1 MKYRLFC
8 FLLAVTAFVATS
20 ARGEAQ
26 QEEFPYAIFDRYLQP
41 LIPQIGMPGLAA
53 IILQG
58 GRVAWKGEY
67 GYADAERKI
76 PLTIDTPIPVGG
88 VTQAVTGVL
97 IGVCIDRY
105 GLEIDQDIRNFVPT
119 FPVSET
125 RIRQVLAHASGGRFT
140 YNPSYYSA
148 LTEVVTTPRC
158 VNPSYRQAMSTE
170 VLERLAMTRSVPG
183 MDLGRP
189 EGAAAE
195 VQFPASV
202 WSRYQS
208 VLGEL
213 AVPYRI
219 DARNRPSRSEY
230 SGYGLDASTGLVST
244 ASDLAKFEG
253 ELDKRNGVP
262 LSFST
267 LEKMWSNNTFV
278 FENPGTPPTTFTLTT
293 PTGLG
298 WFVTN
303 ESGLKVV
310 WTFGH
315 IPNVSSALIVKMP
328 AKRLTLIMLANS
340 GGLAEG
346 YDLENANVTS
356 SPFVK
361 VFLRLFI

>member
-8 FLLAVTAFVATS
+8 FALAAIALVATGS
-20 ARGEAQ
+20 RGSAQ
-26 QEEFPYAIFDRYLQP
+26 QEEFPFQLLDRYLKP
-41 LIPQIGMPGLAA
+41 LIQQIGMPGLSAV
-53 IILQG
+53 ILQG

-67 GYADAERKI
+67 GYADAEKKI
-76 PLTIDTPIPVGG
+76 PLTIDTPMPVGG
-88 VTQAVTGVL
+88 ITQAVTGVL
-97 IGVCIDRY
+97 VGVCIDRY
-105 GLEIDQDIRNFVPT
+105 GFEIDQDIRNIVPS

-125 RIRQVLAHASGGRFT
+125 RIRQVLAHATGGRFQ
-140 YNPSYYSA
+140 YNPSYYSS
-148 LTEVVTTPRC
+148 LTQVVESPRC
-158 VNPSYRQAMSTE
+158 ANPSYRQAMAVE
-170 VLERLAMTRSVPG
+170 VLDRLAMVRSVPG
-183 MDLGRP
+183 MDINRP
-189 EGAAAE
+189 EGAAARD
-195 VQFPASV
+195 QFSAAA

-208 VLGEL
+208 VLTDL

-219 DARNRPSRSEY
+219 DDKGRSSRSDY
-230 SGYGLDASTGLVST
+230 SSYGLDASSGLVST

-267 LEKMWSNNTFV
+267 LDQMWSNTV
-278 FENPGTPPTTFTLTT
+278 FNFGSFSLTT

-303 ESGLKVV
+303 ESGARVV

-315 IPNVSSALIVKMP
+315 IPDVSSALIVKLP
-328 AKRLTLIMLANS
+328 SKQLTLIMLANS
-340 GGLAEG
+340 GGLAQG

-361 VFLRLFI
+361 IFLRLFI

>member
-1 MKYRLFC
+1 
-8 FLLAVTAFVATS
+8 
-20 ARGEAQ
+20 
-26 QEEFPYAIFDRYLQP
+26 
-41 LIPQIGMPGLAA
+41 
-53 IILQG
+53 
-58 GRVAWKGEY
+58 
-67 GYADAERKI
+67 
-76 PLTIDTPIPVGG
+76 
-88 VTQAVTGVL
+88 
-97 IGVCIDRY
+97 
-105 GLEIDQDIRNFVPT
+105 
-119 FPVSET
+119 
-125 RIRQVLAHASGGRFT
+125 
-140 YNPSYYSA
+140 
-148 LTEVVTTPRC
+148 VVTTPKC
-158 VNPSYRQAMSTE
+158 VNPSYRQAMAAE

-195 VQFPASV
+195 PQFTDTI
-202 WSRYQS
+202 WRKYQS

-219 DARNRPSRSEY
+219 VRNQPTRSEY

-267 LEKMWSNNTFV
+267 LEKMWSNNTFD
-278 FENPGTPPTTFTLTT
+278 FGTFSLTT

-298 WFVTN
+298 WFVTT
-303 ESGLKVV
+303 ESGVKLV

-315 IPNVSSALIVKMP
+315 IPDVSSALIVKIP
-328 AKRLTLIMLANS
+328 SRRLTLIMVSNS
-340 GGLAEG
+340 GGLAQG